1 MIGGVLDELKKR
13 SVVRVAGLYAVGGW
27 AVFQVVN
34 ALFPALGLEQWTV
47 RAAALIFLA
56 GFPVAIAL
64 AWMFEITPDGIKLV
78 RGAKRQRFG
87 RGKFGWID
95 WTIAAVVVAVF
106 SFSVWQLANLRNSN
120 GEGIASA
127 FASVPSKS
135 VAVLPF
141 ASFSEVKGDGF
152 FADGL
157 TEEVINSL
165 AQSPDLKVAG
175 RTSSFYF
182 KGRNLDLREVGRKL
196 GVAHV
201 VEGSV
206 RRSGETLR
214 VTAQLIK
221 VDDGFHLWS
230 QTFDRNVDD
239 SLAIQTEVAD
249 AVAQNLKTR
258 LATGEEQPAADP
270 DDYRAALIARAQL
283 RTQDIDD
290 LRAARSGFAAL
301 RERDPDN
308 AAAHAGFAQ
317 ATILLAQNFLALP
330 FDQAQRE
337 ASGAIDKAIKADP
350 RSAEAWRAKGAWE
363 RVMSIR
369 TGDGAH
375 QARALAAFRKAYQLD
390 PKDPD
395 TMVLLANQLLTEGQD
410 SQALALVRQA
420 LSTDPLS
427 RVGQEVLA
435 WSLIAQGKFAEARR
449 AFETILSLYPDYTSA
464 ATGLST
470 LLLFKTGQLDDA
482 VRVLDDPKMSAEDP
496 INAILLANAYANMGM
511 TAEANQ
517 ALGRIQGDSPARPIA
532 HAAELQ
538 LAGKKEELL
547 TFALQE
553 SKRTGDPIWNSVQ
566 VAGTTLI
573 GQYASARAAIPANYP
588 GLLKTPPEVAGYTAM
603 DILLSATALQRT
615 GGEAQAKAML
625 EALLARMNQASSQAA
640 DELVSRGM
648 TLAALGRKDE
658 AIAMF
663 ERAAAAGWRTPIE
676 FDYFVRIDRYPFM
689 ADVAADPRFRKVMEG
704 IEADVARMRENVGKW
719 RASRAPAS

>member
-1 MIGGVLDELKKR
+1 MIRDVLDELKKR

-34 ALFPALGLEQWTV
+34 ALFPALGLQPWLV

-56 GFPVAIAL
+56 GFPIAIAL
-64 AWMFEITPDGIKLV
+64 AWMFEITPDGIKMV
-78 RGAKRQRFG
+78 PGDRRQRFG
-87 RGKFGWID
+87 RGRFGWID

-106 SFSVWQLANLRNSN
+106 SFSVVQLANLRNSD
-120 GEGIASA
+120 GAGIGSA

-141 ASFSEVKGDGF
+141 ASFSELQGDGF

-230 QTFDRNVDD
+230 QTFDRDVNDAF
-239 SLAIQTEVAD
+239 AIQTEVAD
-249 AVAQNLKTR
+249 AVAQNLKSK
-258 LATGEEQPAADP
+258 LASEDEPAASEP
-270 DDYRAALIARAQL
+270 ADYRAALIARAQL
-283 RTQDIDD
+283 RTQDVDE
-290 LRAARSGFAAL
+290 LRAARTGFDSL
-301 RERDPDN
+301 RKREPGN

-330 FDQAQRE
+330 FEQAERE
-337 ASGAIDKAIKADP
+337 ASEAIAQAIKTAP
-350 RSAEAWRAKGAWE
+350 RSAEAWRAKGAYE

-369 TGDGAH
+369 TGEGAH
-375 QARALAAFRKAYQLD
+375 QARALAAFRKAYELD
-390 PKDPD
+390 AKDPD
-395 TMVLLANQLLTEGQD
+395 TMILLANQLVSEGQN

-420 LSTDPLS
+420 LATDPLS

-435 WSLIAQGKFAEARR
+435 WTLTAEGKYAEARR
-449 AFETILSLYPDYTSA
+449 AFETILQLYPDYTSA
-464 ATGLST
+464 ATSLST

-482 VRVLDDPKMSAEDP
+482 VRLLDDPRMSADDP
-496 INAILLANAYANMGM
+496 INAVLLASAYANMGM
-511 TAEANQ
+511 GADATA
-517 ALGRIQGDSPARPIA
+517 ALNRIKPDSPARPIA

-553 SKRTGDPIWNSVQ
+553 GRRTGDPIWNSVQ
-566 VAGTTLI
+566 VAGTAML
-573 GQYASARAAIPANYP
+573 GQFGAARAAIPANYP
-588 GLLKTPPEVAGYTAM
+588 GLMKTPPEVGGYRAI
-603 DILLSATALQRT
+603 DILFSATAVQRT
-615 GGEAQAKAML
+615 GGEAQARAML
-625 EALLARMNQASSQAA
+625 EALLERMNGESSQAA

-648 TLAALGRKDE
+648 TLAALGRDDE
-658 AIAMF
+658 AIQVF
-663 ERAAAAGWRTPIE
+663 ERAVGAGWRTPIE
-676 FDYFVRIDRYPFM
+676 FDYFVRIDQLPFM
-689 ADVAADPRFRKVMEG
+689 EALARDPRFQKLMATM
-704 IEADVARMRENVGKW
+704 EADLARMRDNVVKW
-719 RASRAPAS
+719 RESRKASG